1 MNVGSSMPGAGFRE
15 RVVHCHMKKKH
26 LAVPSASVASVHRE
40 RHNIESRV
48 LTRRQ
53 HLNSWGI
60 RKRAE
65 PAWVRNLST
74 V

>member
-1 MNVGSSMPGAGFRE
+1 MNVGSSVPGAGFRE

-26 LAVPSASVASVHRE
+26 LAVPSAGVDNVHRE

-53 HLNSWGI
+53 HLNF
-60 RKRAE
+60 
-65 PAWVRNLST
+65 
-74 V
+74 